1 MIIVYLNPNQPK
13 KQYDKKFNEIM
24 YKIEAYHFGDVT
36 VVTDK
41 SLQVVRD
48 VLHLY
53 KPYQFLV
60 HSVHEFDSSP
70 TMVSELILHM
80 VNKLDIT
87 FTSIDDELFFN
98 QDNILEIY
106 PKVFKQFKNKSSA
119 Q

>member
-1 MIIVYLNPNQPK
+1 MIIVYLNPNQTK
-13 KQYDKKFNEIM
+13 KQYDKKLNEILFR
-24 YKIEAYHFGDVT
+24 IEAYHIGDVT
-36 VVTDK
+36 VVSDK

-48 VLHLY
+48 ILRLY
-53 KPYQFLV
+53 KPYQFIV
-60 HSVHEFDSSP
+60 YSVHEFDSSP
-70 TMVSELILHM
+70 TMVSELILNM

-106 PKVFKQFKNKSSA
+106 PKVFEQFKNKSSA